1 MKKKVIIILLLMAL
15 LSIAGF
21 SIYNNY
27 KNKNYKESTTDAI
40 KFMIEYENLN
50 NKLKADGI
58 NKHTEINIIE
68 ENVIKYSN
76 YNEIVSVLDSGTGV
90 IYFGYPECPWC
101 RNAAPELVKVAKET
115 GLETIYYFNDMSIRD
130 QKSLDDNGNII
141 VDKEG
146 TDEYYNLLTRLSD
159 YLGSYKGLNDETI
172 KRLYVP
178 TVVFVKEGNIVGV
191 HIGTVESQ
199 TDPSILLNDEQR
211 EELQQIYR
219 ENMEKVLNN
228 SCSVDVPC

>member
-1 MKKKVIIILLLMAL
+1 MKKKVIIIILLMAL

-130 QKSLDDNGNII
+130 QKSLDDNGNVI

-228 SCSVDVPC
+228 SCSLDVPC

>member
-1 MKKKVIIILLLMAL
+1 MAL

-130 QKSLDDNGNII
+130 QKSLDDNGNVI

-228 SCSVDVPC
+228 SCSLDVPC

>member
-1 MKKKVIIILLLMAL
+1 MKKKVIIIVLLMAL

-130 QKSLDDNGNII
+130 QKSLDDNGNVI

-228 SCSVDVPC
+228 SCSLDVPC

>member
-1 MKKKVIIILLLMAL
+1 MKKKVIIIILLMAL
-15 LSIAGF
+15 LSITGF

-76 YNEIVSVLDSGTGV
+76 YNEIISVLDSGTGV

-115 GLETIYYFNDMSIRD
+115 GLETIYYFNDMSIRE

>member
-1 MKKKVIIILLLMAL
+1 MKKKVIIILLMAL

-90 IYFGYPECPWC
+90 IYFGYSECPWC

-130 QKSLDDNGNII
+130 QKSLDDNGNVI